1 MNHNE
6 LIIQKDKEIEAILL
20 REETTVQELNNEIDT
35 YI

>member
-1 MNHNE
+1 MNPNE
-6 LIIQKDKEIEAILL
+6 LILQKDKEIEAILL